1 MAKPIQLTRKDGE
14 TVKKERCLLIEEDDP
29 LFLTDGTPI
38 NREGSELFTSNRVV
52 FEDDEGIFGLTPD
65 QIVSIKVLSR

>member
-1 MAKPIQLTRKDGE
+1 MAKPIQLTWKDEE